1 MSKATKKSLLCA
13 LAALA
18 LIAFAMWLRY
28 ASRQIFHSPAVNHL
42 RSGIYV
48 FLFSAWSYSLWNR
61 IVQTQV
67 RRYLLA
73 ISALM
78 VLWILLRSIK
88 FSIENTDAERWLW
101 YFYYFPMLFIP
112 MLSVFVSLSLGKGE
126 DFRLPRWTKILYL
139 PTLLLLLLV
148 LTNDLHQQVFSFP
161 SGVLSDQEYRYEGG
175 YFFVMGWEALCAG
188 FALLS
193 MVKNCRIPRSRRIRW
208 LPLVPLA
215 LSLAYAY
222 AYGKEVYWVWVLAGD
237 MTVSQCLIFASIFE
251 CCIQCG
257 LIQSNL
263 GYDEL
268 FEATSLPVQ
277 ITDHAFHSKYVSVA
291 MQRALPQSELR
302 QMQQDTVHLGDDTLL
317 KRHKLRRGWVF
328 WKEDISA
335 LNQIRKELELTRDE
349 LRDTG
354 DVLTAE
360 NAQRARWLK
369 LIEENRLYDMME
381 AQSARQ
387 IAMLQELL
395 TELQKTEDSG
405 RARHLLGQVIIIGT
419 YIKRR
424 SNLIFVG
431 EQRGAISVQ
440 ELLLCLNESSE
451 NISVYGADC
460 KAIVKG
466 EGLLTVEQATQ
477 VYDLFEAVVETELE
491 SLRALL
497 ISIEVGK
504 WVEVALCV
512 SAAEPLCGLRARFPG
527 LEWEQDED
535 GLQYVTRKLERTR
548 GVKAH
553 GQD

>member
-1 MSKATKKSLLCA
+1 MSKATKTILLYA
-13 LAALA
+13 LSVLA

-28 ASRQIFHSPAVNHL
+28 ASRHIFHSPAVSHL

-48 FLFSAWSYSLWNR
+48 FLFSAWCYSLWPR

-73 ISALM
+73 ISVLM

-112 MLSVFVSLSLGKGE
+112 MLSVFVSRSLGKGE
-126 DFRLPRWTKILYL
+126 DFRLPRWTKLLYL

-161 SGVLSDQEYRYEGG
+161 SGVLSDRAYRYESG
-175 YFFVMGWEALCAG
+175 YFFVLGWEALCAG

-193 MVKNCRIPRSRRIRW
+193 MVKNCRILRSRRIRW

-222 AYGKEVYWVWVLAGD
+222 AYVKKVHWVWVLAGD
-237 MTVSQCLIFASIFE
+237 MTVSQCLIFASILE

-277 ITDHAFHSKYVSVA
+277 ITDSAFCPQYVSVA
-291 MQRALPQSELR
+291 MQGALPQSELR

-354 DVLTAE
+354 DVLAAE
-360 NAQRARWLK
+360 NAQHARWLK
-369 LIEENRLYDMME
+369 LTEENRLYDMME
-381 AQSARQ
+381 AQTARQ
-387 IAMLQELL
+387 IAMLRDLL
-395 TELQKTEDSG
+395 AELQKTEEPD
-405 RARHLLGQVIIIGT
+405 RARRLLGQVIIIGT

-424 SNLIFVG
+424 NNLIFVG

-460 KAIVKG
+460 KTIIKG
-466 EGLLTVEQATQ
+466 EGQLTVEQATQ

-512 SAAEPLCGLRARFPG
+512 SAAEPLCGLRARFPD

-535 GLQYVTRKLERTR
+535 GLQYVTRKLERSR
-548 GVKAH
+548 G
-553 GQD
+553 

>member
-1 MSKATKKSLLCA
+1 MSKATKKSLLCT

-28 ASRQIFHSPAVNHL
+28 ASRHFFHSPAVSHL
-42 RSGIYV
+42 RSAIYV
-48 FLFSAWSYSLWNR
+48 FLFSVWCYSLWIR
-61 IVQTQV
+61 IVQTQA

-88 FSIENTDAERWLW
+88 FSIGNTDAERWLW

-112 MLSVFVSLSLGKGE
+112 MLSAFVSQSLGKGE
-126 DFRLPRWTKILYL
+126 DFRLPRWTKLLYV

-161 SGVLSDQEYRYEGG
+161 SGVLSDREYRYEGS
-175 YFFVMGWEALCAG
+175 YFFVLGWEALCAG

-193 MVKNCRIPRSRRIRW
+193 MVKNCRIPRSRRMRW

-215 LSLAYAY
+215 LSLAYAC
-222 AYGKEVYWVWVLAGD
+222 AYVKKVHWVWVLAGD
-237 MTVSQCLIFASIFE
+237 LTVSQCLIFASILE

-277 ITDHAFHSKYVSVA
+277 ITDSAFCPQYVSVA
-291 MQRALPQSELR
+291 MQGALPQSELR

-354 DVLTAE
+354 DVLAAE

-369 LIEENRLYDMME
+369 LTEENRLYDMME
-381 AQSARQ
+381 AQTARQ
-387 IAMLQELL
+387 IAMLRDLL
-395 TELQKTEDSG
+395 AELQKTEDSG

-431 EQRGAISVQ
+431 VQRGAISAQ
-440 ELLLCLNESSE
+440 ELRLCLNESSE

-466 EGLLTVEQATQ
+466 EGQLTVEQATQ

-497 ISIEVGK
+497 ISIEIGK
-504 WVEVALCV
+504 WVESTLCV

-535 GLQYVTRKLERTR
+535 GLQYVTQKLERTR
-548 GVKAH
+548 G
-553 GQD
+553 

>member
-1 MSKATKKSLLCA
+1 MSKATKKSILFA
-13 LAALA
+13 LSVLA
-18 LIAFAMWLRY
+18 LSAFAMWLRY
-28 ASRQIFHSPAVNHL
+28 ASRHIFHSPAVSHL

-48 FLFSAWSYSLWNR
+48 FLFSAWCYSLWIR

-73 ISALM
+73 ISVLM

-112 MLSVFVSLSLGKGE
+112 MLSVFVSRSLGKGE

-161 SGVLSDQEYRYEGG
+161 SGVLSDREYRYKGG
-175 YFFVMGWEALCAG
+175 YFFVLGWEALCAG
-188 FALLS
+188 FAFLS
-193 MVKNCRIPRSRRIRW
+193 MAKNCRIPRSRRIRW

-215 LSLAYAY
+215 LSLAYAC
-222 AYGKEVYWVWVLAGD
+222 AYVKKVYWVWVLAGD
-237 MTVSQCLIFASIFE
+237 MTVSQCLIFASILE

-277 ITDHAFHSKYVSVA
+277 ITDPAFCPQYVSAA
-291 MQRALPQSELR
+291 MQGALPQSELR
-302 QMQQDTVHLGDDTLL
+302 QMQQDTVHLGNDTLL

-354 DVLTAE
+354 DVLATE

-381 AQSARQ
+381 AQTARQ
-387 IAMLQELL
+387 IAMLRDLL
-395 TELQKTEDSG
+395 AELQKTEDSG

-431 EQRGAISVQ
+431 VQRGAISVQ
-440 ELLLCLNESSE
+440 ELRLCLNESSE
-451 NISVYGADC
+451 NIIFYGADC

-466 EGLLTVEQATQ
+466 EGQLTVEQATQ

-497 ISIEVGK
+497 LSIEVGK

-512 SAAEPLCGLRARFPG
+512 SAAESLCGLRARFPD

-535 GLQYVTRKLERTR
+535 GLQYVTRKLERSR
-548 GVKAH
+548 G
-553 GQD
+553 

>member
-1 MSKATKKSLLCA
+1 MSKATKKSLLYA
-13 LAALA
+13 LGVLT

-28 ASRQIFHSPAVNHL
+28 ASRHIFHSPAVSHL

-48 FLFSAWSYSLWNR
+48 FLFSAWCYSLWIR

-112 MLSVFVSLSLGKGE
+112 MLSVFVSRSLGKGE
-126 DFRLPRWTKILYL
+126 DFRLPRWTKLLYV

-161 SGVLSDQEYRYEGG
+161 SGVLSDRAYRYESG
-175 YFFVMGWEALCAG
+175 YFFVLAWEALCAG
-188 FALLS
+188 FAFLS

-222 AYGKEVYWVWVLAGD
+222 AYVKKVHWVWVLAGD
-237 MTVSQCLIFASIFE
+237 MTVSQCLIFASILE

-277 ITDHAFHSKYVSVA
+277 ITDPAFCSQYVSAA
-291 MQRALPQSELR
+291 MQGALPQSELR

-354 DVLTAE
+354 DVLAAE

-369 LIEENRLYDMME
+369 LTEENRLYDMME
-381 AQSARQ
+381 AQTARQ
-387 IAMLQELL
+387 IAMLRDLL
-395 TELQKTEDSG
+395 AELQKTEDLG
-405 RARHLLGQVIIIGT
+405 RAKHLLGQVIIIGT

-424 SNLIFVG
+424 SNLIFAGV
-431 EQRGAISVQ
+431 QRGAISVQ
-440 ELLLCLNESSE
+440 ELRLCLNESSE

-460 KAIVKG
+460 KAIVRG
-466 EGLLTVEQATQ
+466 DGQLTVEQATQ

-497 ISIEVGK
+497 ISIEVGR

-512 SAAEPLCGLRARFPG
+512 SAAEPLCGLRTQFPG

-548 GVKAH
+548 SVKAH

>member
-1 MSKATKKSLLCA
+1 MSKATKKSILYA

-28 ASRQIFHSPAVNHL
+28 ASRHIFHSPAVSHL

-48 FLFSAWSYSLWNR
+48 FLFSAWCYSLWIR

-78 VLWILLRSIK
+78 VLWIFLRSIK

-112 MLSVFVSLSLGKGE
+112 MLSVFVSRSLGKGE
-126 DFRLPRWTKILYL
+126 DFRLPRWTKLLYV

-161 SGVLSDQEYRYEGG
+161 SGVLSDREYRYEGS
-175 YFFVMGWEALCAG
+175 YFFVLGWEVLCAG

-193 MVKNCRIPRSRRIRW
+193 MVKNCRIPRSRRMRW

-215 LSLAYAY
+215 LSLAYAC
-222 AYGKEVYWVWVLAGD
+222 AYVKKVHWVWVLAGD
-237 MTVSQCLIFASIFE
+237 LTVSQCLIFASILE

-277 ITDHAFHSKYVSVA
+277 ITDSAFCPQYVSVA
-291 MQRALPQSELR
+291 MQGALPQSELR
-302 QMQQDTVHLGDDTLL
+302 QMQQDAVHLSNDTLL
-317 KRHKLRRGWVF
+317 KRHRLRRGWVF

-354 DVLTAE
+354 DVLAAE

-369 LIEENRLYDMME
+369 LTEENRLYDMME
-381 AQSARQ
+381 AQTARQ
-387 IAMLQELL
+387 IAMLRDLL
-395 TELQKTEDSG
+395 AELQKTEDSG

-431 EQRGAISVQ
+431 VQRGAISAQ
-440 ELLLCLNESSE
+440 ELRLCLNESSE

-466 EGLLTVEQATQ
+466 EGQLTVEQATQ

-497 ISIEVGK
+497 ISIEIGK
-504 WVEVALCV
+504 WVESTLCV

-535 GLQYVTRKLERTR
+535 GLQYVTQKLERTR
-548 GVKAH
+548 G
-553 GQD
+553 